1 MIGARSCGDVKMRVL
16 MPCCST
22 LVSER
27 LESAFDSELARPF
40 NPDCFAELSRMRG
53 FVLRKR

>member
-1 MIGARSCGDVKMRVL
+1 MRVL

-40 NPDCFAELSRMRG
+40 NPDCFAKLSRMRG